1 MDSRLASP
9 ATWHEAVEQGALNV
23 EGFTTWGRDPS
34 GIMVVLYGDLMEIY
48 AKYMLGTSS
57 WGCDDDIICGYV
69 YIYIYTLYIY
79 VCMCVYVHNIYI
91 YIIYICIMHI
101 GIMMRM

>member
-69 YIYIYTLYIY
+69 YIYTHYIY
-79 VCMCVYVHNIYI
+79 ICVCVCMCVYVHIYI
-91 YIIYICIMHI
+91 YIYVLCILVY
-101 GIMMRM
+101 